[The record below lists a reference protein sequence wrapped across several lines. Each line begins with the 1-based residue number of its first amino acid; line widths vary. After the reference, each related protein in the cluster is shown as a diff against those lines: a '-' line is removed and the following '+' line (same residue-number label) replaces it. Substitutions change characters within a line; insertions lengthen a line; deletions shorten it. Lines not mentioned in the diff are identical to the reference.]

1 MTWNEMVCHTNVH
14 VIVKP
19 KRKTQ
24 MLRIDYKENTFVLE
38 KLFDYQTYKMLNM
51 FDNICVFYSLFDKD
65 VLIGI
70 LLLLCKLFHT
80 IRKLNIA
87 FFLFECPAL

>member
-1 MTWNEMVCHTNVH
+1 MRRFVIH

-51 FDNICVFYSLFDKD
+51 LYLGFYSLFDKD

>member
-51 FDNICVFYSLFDKD
+51 FDYICVFLFI
-65 VLIGI
+65 V
-70 LLLLCKLFHT
+70 
-80 IRKLNIA
+80 
-87 FFLFECPAL
+87 